1 MEQKNTREEQESSRL
16 YTHRDGTIR
25 ATIMDD
31 LDVIFDRGVV
41 TISGPIGG
49 QVQFDLDD
57 AADLAAVL
65 AEIAALREPG
75 YRGLRADN
83 E

>member
-1 MEQKNTREEQESSRL
+1 MHEKKMFEEQQPSRL
-16 YTHRDGTIR
+16 YTHRDGTVR

-31 LDVIFDRGVV
+31 LDLVFDRGVV
-41 TISGPIGG
+41 TINGPIGG

-65 AEIAALREPG
+65 AEIAALRGPT
-75 YRGLRADN
+75 YRGSR
-83 E
+83 EESE

>member
-1 MEQKNTREEQESSRL
+1 MQEKKTLEEQQPSRL

-41 TISGPIGG
+41 TINGPIGG

-57 AADLAAVL
+57 AADLATVL
-65 AEIAALREPG
+65 AEVAALRGPG
-75 YRGLRADN
+75 YRGSRA
-83 E
+83 ESE